1 MDEDE
6 DSYDDGDDDD
16 DAEDNDDNEYR
27 SKDKYDND
35 YIILPALAPQKFY
48 QLVSIM
54 KMMLVMDMLN
64 IGRWMVGKRVEIF
77 YQVKYVAGLD
87 TEDKQLR
94 CEDT

>member
-6 DSYDDGDDDD
+6 DSDDDGDDDD

-35 YIILPALAPQKFY
+35 YKILPALAPQN

-54 KMMLVMDMLN
+54 KMVLVLDMLN
-64 IGRWMVGKRVEIF
+64 IGRWMLGKRVEIF

-94 CEDT
+94 CDDT

>member
-6 DSYDDGDDDD
+6 DSDDDGDDDH
-16 DAEDNDDNEYR
+16 DAEDNDDDEYR
-27 SKDKYDND
+27 SKDKSDVD
-35 YIILPALAPQKFY
+35 YIILPALAPQN

-54 KMMLVMDMLN
+54 KMVLVLDMLN
-64 IGRWMVGKRVEIF
+64 IGRWMLGKRVEIF

-94 CEDT
+94 CNDT

>member
-1 MDEDE
+1 MDEDS
-6 DSYDDGDDDD
+6 DDDGDDDD

-27 SKDKYDND
+27 SKDKSDVD

-64 IGRWMVGKRVEIF
+64 IGRWMVGKRV
-77 YQVKYVAGLD
+77 
-87 TEDKQLR
+87 
-94 CEDT
+94 

>member
-6 DSYDDGDDDD
+6 DSDDDGDDDD

-27 SKDKYDND
+27 SKDKSDVD
-35 YIILPALAPQKFY
+35 YIILPALAPQKIDE
-48 QLVSIM
+48 V
-54 KMMLVMDMLN
+54 MLVMDMLN
-64 IGRWMVGKRVEIF
+64 IGRWMLGKRVEIF